1 MDWHLFSMQHV
12 EIAVLP
18 IPYPHGNATAQIA
31 NDRPVALTM
40 KCQKS
45 LKDEG
50 VDLKTLIMDDNT
62 TTFVRAKTAVS
73 DQLKNCK
80 RQTSHIA
87 EFLQLRLQ
95 SQRGPYVRC

>member
-1 MDWHLFSMQHV
+1 MDWHLFSMYMQHV
-12 EIAVLP
+12 ESAVLP

-62 TTFVRAKTAVS
+62 TTFVRAKNAVS

-80 RQTSHIA
+80 DKRHI
-87 EFLQLRLQ
+87 LQNFCN
-95 SQRGPYVRC
+95 SVYKV

>member
-1 MDWHLFSMQHV
+1 MDWHLFSMYHV
-12 EIAVLP
+12 ESAVLP

-62 TTFVRAKTAVS
+62 TTFVR
-73 DQLKNCK
+73 D
-80 RQTSHIA
+80 
-87 EFLQLRLQ
+87 
-95 SQRGPYVRC
+95 